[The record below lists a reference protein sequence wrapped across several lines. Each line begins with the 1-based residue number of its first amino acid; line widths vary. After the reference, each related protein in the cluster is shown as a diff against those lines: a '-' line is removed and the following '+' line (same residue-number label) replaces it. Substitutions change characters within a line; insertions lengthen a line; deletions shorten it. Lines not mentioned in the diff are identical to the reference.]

1 LRKPLKADR
10 QNYIILSEKRDL
22 LTTDY
27 AEEELNDEVEVPNSA
42 SERHLKVL
50 AGAVAKPSL
59 RS

>member
-1 LRKPLKADR
+1 MRKPLKADR
-10 QNYIILSEKRDL
+10 QNYIILNEKREL

-27 AEEELNDEVEVPNSA
+27 AEELTDEVEVPNSA